1 MVCPDH
7 SVSAIKGTEID
18 AATTPEVWSTKCHTS
33 PQVQVQVRV
42 DTDVATE
49 MSTPASASVHIT
61 AWHSDFSKQN
71 DQFK

>member
-42 DTDVATE
+42 DTE
-49 MSTPASASVHIT
+49 MSTPASASVHVT
-61 AWHSDFSKQN
+61 ARHSDFSKQN